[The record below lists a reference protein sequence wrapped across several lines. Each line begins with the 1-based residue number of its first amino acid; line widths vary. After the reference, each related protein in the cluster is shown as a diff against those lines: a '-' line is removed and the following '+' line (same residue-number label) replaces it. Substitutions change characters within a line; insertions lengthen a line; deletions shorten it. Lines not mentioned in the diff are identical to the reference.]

1 MKHLKTFEN
10 FSVLE
15 GKFKKFFTGHSS
27 SEEKDQAKSKFFSE
41 LEDFEKK
48 SNNDSNISFN
58 REFLEEKAK
67 ENNYKGGLEART
79 SAKDG
84 REYIIYKKGVTG
96 LEDLASS
103 AHIAGDA
110 Y

>member
-27 SEEKDQAKSKFFSE
+27 SEEKGNAKSKFFTD

-67 ENNYKGGLEART
+67 ENNYKGGLVSRKSAR
-79 SAKDG
+79 DG
-84 REYIIYKKGVTG
+84 REHIIYKKGLTG
-96 LEDLASS
+96 LQGLASN
-103 AHIAGDA
+103 ANIAGDA